1 MPSIKTAISLDKELL
16 DRIDELSKK
25 MRISRSRLF
34 TLAMNDYL
42 RKQEN
47 QALLARL
54 NKAYEDEPSEEEA
67 MIRQS
72 MKDKQAQVVD
82 RELWE

>member
-1 MPSIKTAISLDKELL
+1 MSSVKIAISLDEKLL
-16 DRIDELSKK
+16 SRIDELSKE
-25 MRISRSRLF
+25 MQISRSRLF
-34 TLAMNDYL
+34 NLAMNDYL
-42 RKQEN
+42 KKQEN

-67 MIRQS
+67 KIRQS

-82 RELWE
+82 RESWQ

>member
-1 MPSIKTAISLDKELL
+1 MPSIKTAFSLDKELL

-67 MIRQS
+67 MLRQS
-72 MKDKQAQVVD
+72 MKDKQAQVIE
-82 RELWE
+82 RES

>member
-1 MPSIKTAISLDKELL
+1 MGSIKTAISLDENLL
-16 DRIDELSKK
+16 NRIDALSKK
-25 MRISRSRLF
+25 MQISRSRLF

-42 RKQEN
+42 KKQEN

-54 NKAYEDEPSEEEA
+54 NQAYADEPSEEEA

>member
-67 MIRQS
+67 MLRQS
-72 MKDKQAQVVD
+72 MKDKQAQVIE
-82 RELWE
+82 RES